1 MLLLADLTDPR
12 RRDEVFGKSVAQL
25 VAFCGNG
32 KLTNASETSREF
44 RELLALAPAAKFG
57 DFVTSCLNDP
67 FPQSGLVLQ
76 DVVNEIGRRLGF
88 SVDFGSYTGSQT
100 DAAFDGL
107 WTSPDGW
114 QLIVEVKTT
123 DAYRVKLDRIGEFR
137 RRLVD
142 AGRVTLGRAS
152 HLIVVGRDDTGEL
165 EAQVRGSKHAW
176 DMRLVSVE
184 ALLWLLSIRE
194 RLDDEHAV
202 GRITEVLKPEE
213 YTKVDRIIKLVFD
226 TTREAAAP
234 EPEPDPPVRPHPG
247 GAAQVTTPIAE
258 QNALKDLAVAVA
270 SRTLGT
276 SFTRTTRSL
285 GVGPKGETIIITYS
299 KLHDSKLPA
308 RYWSALHPG
317 PWTKVQSSPSGGL
330 AVACAN
336 EGVLVLPREVVEP
349 LISRFWKTERDGV
362 AYSHIVL
369 VPRAGRYVL
378 IGQELEHDVTQY
390 FHPYAER
397 SPPCRIR

>member
-142 AGRVTLGRAS
+142 AGQVTLGRAS

-226 TTREAAAP
+226 TTREI
-234 EPEPDPPVRPHPG
+234 G
-247 GAAQVTTPIAE
+247 
-258 QNALKDLAVAVA
+258 
-270 SRTLGT
+270 
-276 SFTRTTRSL
+276 
-285 GVGPKGETIIITYS
+285 
-299 KLHDSKLPA
+299 
-308 RYWSALHPG
+308 
-317 PWTKVQSSPSGGL
+317 
-330 AVACAN
+330 
-336 EGVLVLPREVVEP
+336 
-349 LISRFWKTERDGV
+349 
-362 AYSHIVL
+362 
-369 VPRAGRYVL
+369 RAHV
-378 IGQELEHDVTQY
+378 
-390 FHPYAER
+390 
-397 SPPCRIR
+397 